1 MARTTTDR
9 VIPISIG
16 LPMSCLG
23 ELDNILAVIN
33 SNREKPISRSQ
44 YCSYLLAGCFGS
56 KILSAVAKKLS
67 KFSLNTLEELDKAF
81 EPDLFGD
88 LDNVIDTVD
97 SALVEELRPNRR
109 KSRAKKA

>member
-9 VIPISIG
+9 VIPITIG

-23 ELDNILAVIN
+23 ELDNVLSTIN
-33 SNREKPISRSQ
+33 EGREKPVSRSQ

-56 KILSAVAKKLS
+56 KILSVVAKKLS
-67 KFSLNTLEELDKAF
+67 AFSPTTLNELDNAF

-88 LDNVIDTVD
+88 VDKMIDTVD

-109 KSRAKKA
+109 RKKK